1 MVNVPL
7 KHVVFVPGP
16 PWGMSFRCAIL
27 LVTERN
33 VIGHLRP
40 GMKTALRLVEKF
52 PDLFICSYI
61 CQPRLFWKLTYL
73 LLALFVYQTELHKAI
88 KYLDAQPQVY
98 TRRIRLVTEPTDG
111 PSVASGQFEEM
122 IASLEVSFGSWIVKE
137 TQQATVVQVDGRPVN
152 PPSVIIE
159 DLFTGGV
166 GLARRDEHNLPVVAW
181 WIMLA
186 GSLVR
191 ILTTTNFSEEV
202 GALQDSSRHG
212 TLPGEDQVPEDTHD
226 QLVSV
231 PGLPPYYSWESKT
244 QDVPDIDS
252 FFVYLIARWKNMVKH
267 IDTVFCST
275 TFEME
280 PLVAAALPGAF
291 GKSLKTYCVGPSV
304 DLVPPHQ
311 PDPKSPVTQFLDRA
325 YVENGAHS
333 VIYISFGTVFFPLP
347 SSMPHLMAALDEVA
361 KAGFKFVFA
370 LSSKSATLD
379 KSWMDAHIEAGNAV
393 FPEWANQTAVLE
405 HPVRLG
411 TLIADC
417 SKSNRRSSAG
427 NPLLF
432 ISRWVELVHRGDC
445 AWRSD
450 DLLADNVR
458 TGAARSTAYRN
469 SSEVEIVGTE
479 EAVRDEMRQIL
490 KMSKGTR
497 GKHQRMNIRM
507 LGKVVTDSLGPGGSG
522 DIALEQFGRQIG
534 LA

>member
-16 PWGMSFRCAIL
+16 PW
-27 LVTERN
+27 
-33 VIGHLRP
+33 GHLRP

-52 PDLFICSYI
+52 PDLFIS
-61 CQPRLFWKLTYL
+61 
-73 LLALFVYQTELHKAI
+73 LFVYQTELHKAI

-405 HPVRLG
+405 HPAIHYFLSHGGWNSSTEAIVRG
-411 TLIADC
+411 VPMIFWPIMGDQPMNAIQIASMHDC
-417 SKSNRRSSAG
+417 G
-427 NPLLF
+427 FELLQ
-432 ISRWVELVHRGDC
+432 
-445 AWRSD
+445 
-450 DLLADNVR
+450 VR

>member
-16 PWGMSFRCAIL
+16 PW
-27 LVTERN
+27 
-33 VIGHLRP
+33 GHLRP

-52 PDLFICSYI
+52 PDLFICSYLF
-61 CQPRLFWKLTYL
+61 QPRLFWKLTCL

-186 GSLVR
+186 GSLVT
-191 ILTTTNFSEEV
+191 ILTTTKFSEEV
-202 GALQDSSRHG
+202 GALQDSSRHE

-347 SSMPHLMAALDEVA
+347 SSMPHLMAALDEIA

-405 HPVRLG
+405 HPAIHYFLSHGGWNSSTEAIVRG
-411 TLIADC
+411 VPMIFWPIMGDQPMNAIQIASMHDC
-417 SKSNRRSSAG
+417 G
-427 NPLLF
+427 FELLQ
-432 ISRWVELVHRGDC
+432 
-445 AWRSD
+445 
-450 DLLADNVR
+450 VR